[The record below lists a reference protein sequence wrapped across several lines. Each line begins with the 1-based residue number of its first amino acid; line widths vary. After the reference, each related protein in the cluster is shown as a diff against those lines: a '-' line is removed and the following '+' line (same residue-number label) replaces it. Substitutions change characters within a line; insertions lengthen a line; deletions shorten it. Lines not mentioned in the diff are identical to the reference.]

1 MRPSGHAMVGIIFFS
16 MVIAYLIMNEIKGNS
31 LKWAMGIGFVCLVL
45 LIGVSRIVMKVHFP
59 TDILAGFALLAAY
72 SLILFKLY
80 KFLGSRCFDFQGA
93 LF

>member
-1 MRPSGHAMVGIIFFS
+1 MTIRQIPSLFPGKCNRYLHIFHQIKWPRNGGHYFLQYGSLFS
-16 MVIAYLIMNEIKGNS
+16 
-31 LKWAMGIGFVCLVL
+31 
-45 LIGVSRIVMKVHFP
+45 VSRIVMKVHFP
-59 TDILAGFALLAAY
+59 TDILAGFALGAAY